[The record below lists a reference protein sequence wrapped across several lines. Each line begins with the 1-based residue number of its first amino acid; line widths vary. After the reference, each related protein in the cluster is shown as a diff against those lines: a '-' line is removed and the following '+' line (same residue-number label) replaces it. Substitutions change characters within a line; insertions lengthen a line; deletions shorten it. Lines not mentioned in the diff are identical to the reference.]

1 VRYIG
6 DRAEDGQA
14 LGRDA
19 ETAITKD
26 LTRVG
31 VHCLDPIQKWN
42 ELQSGLDTA
51 STGVTPGPIRTF
63 PCMDRESHAFE
74 ALFDGHYAAVCRY
87 IAARAS
93 RDVVE
98 DVAAETFL
106 VAWRRRDRLPREPL
120 GWLLA
125 TAANCLANQQ
135 RASQRAARLSQKAA
149 ALTAPVSASVEEA
162 LKQHAQGRALFGA
175 LAAMRPADRELLLL
189 HHWDGLAP
197 REIATVIGS
206 TAVVARA
213 RLHRAG
219 RRLQR
224 ALGDA
229 LEHDA
234 ARPTS
239 AELNSTA

>member
-1 VRYIG
+1 
-6 DRAEDGQA
+6 
-14 LGRDA
+14 
-19 ETAITKD
+19 
-26 LTRVG
+26 
-31 VHCLDPIQKWN
+31 
-42 ELQSGLDTA
+42 
-51 STGVTPGPIRTF
+51 
-63 PCMDRESHAFE
+63 MDRDSQAFAALFE
-74 ALFDGHYAAVCRY
+74 AHYPVVCRY
-87 IAARAS
+87 VAARAA

-106 VAWRRRDRLPREPL
+106 VAWRRRTDLPREPR

-135 RASQRAARLSQKAA
+135 RSSHRAARLSHRAA

-162 LKQHAQGRALFGA
+162 LNQTGQGRALAAA

-197 REIATVIGS
+197 REISTVIGS

-213 RLHRAG
+213 RLHRAS

-224 ALGDA
+224 ALADA
-229 LEHDA
+229 LERDA
-234 ARPTS
+234 PRRTPV
-239 AELNSTA
+239 ELNSTA